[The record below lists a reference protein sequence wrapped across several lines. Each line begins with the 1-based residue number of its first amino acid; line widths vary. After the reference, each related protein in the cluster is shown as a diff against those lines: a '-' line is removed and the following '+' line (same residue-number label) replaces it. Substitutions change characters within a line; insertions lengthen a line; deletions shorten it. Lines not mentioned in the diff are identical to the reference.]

1 VTRNALLHGRG
12 AALASAAGVNA
23 GIALWTVAAAL
34 GLATLVVASPD
45 AFMAIRLA
53 GAAYLVYLGARA
65 LWASRRTPPAP
76 ALPPDRAAL
85 GIGAAFRQ
93 GLISNALNPKIAVLF
108 TSLLPQFAGPH
119 ASAAEFLLLGAI
131 FNVMGIAWLAAYAL
145 AVARG
150 RAVLLRPRVRALLD
164 RLSGVVLV
172 ALGLR
177 LALERRG

>member
-1 VTRNALLHGRG
+1 MPRVAARGRWHDRGVHLAPFLAVAAVIVLTPGVDMALVTRNALFHGRG

-23 GIALWTVAAAL
+23 GIALWTLAAAL

-65 LWASRRTPPAP
+65 LRASRRAPAGA
-76 ALPPDRAAL
+76 ALPPDGVVL

-93 GLISNALNPKIAVLF
+93 GVISNALNPKISVLF

-119 ASAAEFLLLGAI
+119 ASAAELLVLGAI
-131 FNVMGIAWLAAYAL
+131 FNLMGIAWLAT
-145 AVARG
+145 
-150 RAVLLRPRVRALLD
+150 
-164 RLSGVVLV
+164 
-172 ALGLR
+172 
-177 LALERRG
+177 